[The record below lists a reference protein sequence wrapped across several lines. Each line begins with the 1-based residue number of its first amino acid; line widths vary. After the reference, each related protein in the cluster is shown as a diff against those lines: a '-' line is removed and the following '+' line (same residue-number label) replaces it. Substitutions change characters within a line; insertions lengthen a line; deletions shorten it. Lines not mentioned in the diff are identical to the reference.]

1 MYRSRY
7 SRPIPVT
14 LIKSEILQVA
24 EVVVSTL
31 RTLGFRCALVG
42 GAACGAFGISRVA
55 TDIDVVVLT
64 TEIGQEE
71 IKRSLAVKD
80 PGFTLVASKNPY
92 ATYKVLWYEIPP
104 SSSSP
109 YAPRRSCKVD
119 ILVPGIMN
127 IPNVP
132 RGHTVATTSG
142 EWKGLPLMPFIPL
155 LMLKLQAWMDHRQAD
170 KQYLRDKQHTDVRDI
185 GELLDIGVAG
195 ISAGAF
201 VQYDLQ
207 QQFSTSEPA
216 FPSNATRI
224 NMHRGLATFSSP
236 QRLPL
241 TRSEVAQVTKLVMD
255 AINALGFECMLMGE
269 TACSAHGGSRVSA
282 GIDVVVL
289 ATSVDREALK
299 RNLAAEDARFV
310 LESPRDPNATH
321 KVLLY
326 EMPSTSPSTYLCRPC
341 KISIAMPQIRNVP
354 DVPVER
360 IAYGGPGEWQGLPL
374 MPVVPLLILRLQD
387 WTDHLHAKTP
397 DLRDKRHTDARD
409 IGELLE
415 IAVRQAYGL
424 DEDRAWMPA
433 SFIEGAERL
442 IPGYI
447 VIHPFT
453 AYKWR
458 RIGFSW
464 A

>member
-1 MYRSRY
+1 
-7 SRPIPVT
+7 
-14 LIKSEILQVA
+14 
-24 EVVVSTL
+24 
-31 RTLGFRCALVG
+31 
-42 GAACGAFGISRVA
+42 
-55 TDIDVVVLT
+55 
-64 TEIGQEE
+64 
-71 IKRSLAVKD
+71 
-80 PGFTLVASKNPY
+80 
-92 ATYKVLWYEIPP
+92 
-104 SSSSP
+104 
-109 YAPRRSCKVD
+109 
-119 ILVPGIMN
+119 
-127 IPNVP
+127 
-132 RGHTVATTSG
+132 
-142 EWKGLPLMPFIPL
+142 
-155 LMLKLQAWMDHRQAD
+155 
-170 KQYLRDKQHTDVRDI
+170 
-185 GELLDIGVAG
+185 
-195 ISAGAF
+195 
-201 VQYDLQ
+201 
-207 QQFSTSEPA
+207 
-216 FPSNATRI
+216 
-224 NMHRGLATFSSP
+224 MHRGLATFSSP